1 MMNVYSPIYKVIL
14 VGDSGVGKTCLLSM
28 YVKGIIESTIPT
40 IAVEFCTKEIELY
53 DGTKIKVQLWDTAGQ
68 ERFKSLALTYYRK
81 AYGIL
86 LLFDVTKKSSFISC
100 KNYLEEVRM
109 NSEKKCI
116 VYLVGNKIDL
126 VNERQISKEEAEA
139 FAQQENIKYI
149 ETSAIKN
156 MKVNEAFTSLLNDI
170 YRNKQEEE
178 KNKLFLQNVET
189 PIQLHFNAFAIP
201 LADETPILS
210 PVNEPGPEETVIA
223 SISSNF

>member
-1 MMNVYSPIYKVIL
+1 MNTYSPIYKVIL

-28 YVKGIIESTIPT
+28 YVKGIIETTIPT

-53 DGTKIKVQLWDTAGQ
+53 DGNKIKVQLWDTAGQ
-68 ERFKSLALTYYRK
+68 ERFKSLAMTYYRK

-86 LLFDVTKKSSFISC
+86 LLFDVTKRTSFISC

-126 VNERQISKEEAEA
+126 ENERQITKEDAES
-139 FAQQENIKYI
+139 FAEQENIKYI

-156 MKVNEAFTSLLNDI
+156 MKVDEAFTSLLNDI
-170 YRNKQEEE
+170 YKSKQEEE
-178 KNKLFLQNVET
+178 KSKMILNNMEAP
-189 PIQLHFNAFAIP
+189 PIQLIKNK
-201 LADETPILS
+201 DTS
-210 PVNEPGPEETVIA
+210 QN
-223 SISSNF
+223 NFFCC